1 MSTQER
7 TAYISNLWR
16 VLPEI
21 ERKIYKELNIQ
32 TMFEKYYLEFKNKFE
47 EGGYENLELLDE
59 NFLKNEVTI
68 RMKEEIA
75 QMKSDIQDLII

>member
-1 MSTQER
+1 
-7 TAYISNLWR
+7 
-16 VLPEI
+16 
-21 ERKIYKELNIQ
+21 
-32 TMFEKYYLEFKNKFE
+32 MFEKYYLEFKNKFE